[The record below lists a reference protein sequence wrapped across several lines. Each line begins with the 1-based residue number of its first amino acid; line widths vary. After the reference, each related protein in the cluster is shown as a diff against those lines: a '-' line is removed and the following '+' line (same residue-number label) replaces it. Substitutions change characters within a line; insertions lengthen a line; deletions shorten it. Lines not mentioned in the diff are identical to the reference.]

1 MTVKYAIDAVAQR
14 KPGFI
19 PLKAQIPGNTH
30 LFRPVYL
37 RRFIFSRGGG
47 GYFWEVGVGLHRPP
61 HLIFTL
67 FQSSICRVNVREF
80 LPQD

>member
-47 GYFWEVGVGLHRPP
+47 GGLFLGSRSGVAPSA
-61 HLIFTL
+61 
-67 FQSSICRVNVREF
+67 SSNLYTISEQY
-80 LPQD
+80 L

>member
-19 PLKAQIPGNTH
+19 RLKAHIPGNTH

-37 RRFIFSRGGG
+37 RCFIFSRGGG
-47 GYFWEVGVGLHRPP
+47 GISGK
-61 HLIFTL
+61 
-67 FQSSICRVNVREF
+67 S
-80 LPQD
+80 

>member
-47 GYFWEVGVGLHRPP
+47 GLFLGSRSGVAPSA
-61 HLIFTL
+61 
-67 FQSSICRVNVREF
+67 SSNLYTISEQY
-80 LPQD
+80 L